1 MLFLMD
7 TRRKLVG
14 LAWSELVFSIIQISR
29 GRYIYTINRVISFK
43 RVYFVKKKK
52 EKNKMTRIGF
62 DIDAFDC
69 DKWYRY
75 RSLFFDEQE
84 NKKKKESK

>member
-43 RVYFVKKKK
+43 RVYFVKKK

-84 NKKKKESK
+84 RKKKESK